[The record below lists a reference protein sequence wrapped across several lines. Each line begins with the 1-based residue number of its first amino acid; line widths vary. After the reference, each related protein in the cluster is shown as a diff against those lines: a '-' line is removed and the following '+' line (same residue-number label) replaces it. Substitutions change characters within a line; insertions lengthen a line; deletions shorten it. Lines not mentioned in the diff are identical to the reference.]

1 MKDYRN
7 RYPFRIGTTS
17 YILHQAP
24 DEEEDSLT
32 ANVKYLKDS
41 FDKIQLLLFGK
52 DYLDDVAPPAVI
64 ENLFFIKELIPLIY
78 TVHLPIDLFLL
89 DGGMSGL
96 ENSIGLI
103 GKIMEMTE
111 TLNIEEYILHI
122 DHGPAGNSANGPC
135 DCERY
140 GIILEKLSERLGD
153 KAAQIYIENTRC
165 DLSKYKDIILK
176 SSHPVCM
183 DLGHLY
189 INGFDTGSFILNFRD
204 RIREVHMHGCSKGKD
219 HISLLQSD
227 REYLD
232 SPIIMEFLRSFKHS
246 VIMEVFNEKDLAESM
261 EYLDKI
267 I

>member
-17 YILHQAP
+17 YILHQTQ
-24 DEEEDSLT
+24 DEDSLT

-41 FDKIQLLLFGK
+41 FDKIQLLFFGK
-52 DYLDDVAPPAVI
+52 DYLEDVAPPAVI
-64 ENLFFIKELIPLIY
+64 GNLFLIKQNNPVIY
-78 TVHLPIDLFLL
+78 TIHLPIDMFLL
-89 DGGMSGL
+89 DGGMAGL
-96 ENSIGLI
+96 EKGIGLI
-103 GKIMEMTE
+103 GKIMEITGS
-111 TLNIEEYILHI
+111 LNIEEYILHI
-122 DHGPAGNSANGPC
+122 DHGSSGNPAGGQR
-135 DCERY
+135 DIERFR
-140 GIILEKLSERLGD
+140 IILEKLSERLGD
-153 KAAQIYIENTRC
+153 KAANVYIENTLC
-165 DLSKYKDIILK
+165 DLSIYKDIILK

-189 INGFDTGSFILNFRD
+189 INGFDPDSFILNFRD
-204 RIREVHMHGCSKGKD
+204 RIREVHLHGCSESKD

-232 SPIIMEFLRSFKHS
+232 SLVAGEFLKSYKHS